1 MLTTLGKPINSS
13 HFIDTTRAIAT
24 IRALGWVPH
33 HIILN
38 HEQVNASQR
47 PAYLLAVVQ
56 RWLGLALRL
65 AVAALAVAVVALATQ
80 LSGSSSSSSAAALIG
95 AGLVTLMSLAE
106 GLMYI
111 VTMYAMLETSSG
123 AVARLKAF
131 GERVRP
137 EGWDDGDDGV
147 VVMEPPEE
155 WPMQGRIR
163 LDGVSATY
171 E

>member
-1 MLTTLGKPINSS
+1 M
-13 HFIDTTRAIAT
+13 
-24 IRALGWVPH
+24 LGWVPH
-33 HIILN
+33 HIALN
-38 HEQVNASQR
+38 HQQVDASQR

-65 AVAALAVAVVALATQ
+65 VVGKLAVAVVALATQ
-80 LSGSSSSSSAAALIG
+80 LPRSSSSSAALIG

-106 GLMYI
+106 GLMY
-111 VTMYAMLETSSG
+111 VVQMYANLETSAG

-131 GERVRP
+131 SERVRS
-137 EGWDDGDDGV
+137 EGCEDDDGGV
-147 VVMEPPEE
+147 VVVELPAE